1 VQYFE
6 MKYHLHKPATTFY
19 ASFFS
24 HSSDIDGNIFE
35 ITKKSPINSVIISE
49 NIN

>member
-1 VQYFE
+1 
-6 MKYHLHKPATTFY
+6 MKYPLHKPATTFY

-35 ITKKSPINSVIISE
+35 MTEKGPINAVIISE
-49 NIN
+49 NMSY